1 VGWVTKTFRSS
12 IGDVLSL
19 FARQPYNLHKMP
31 SYNEEKTPETV
42 EYEKMRKEL
51 KELIDKKRHMD
62 RNLNGVEEQIFK
74 LEGAY
79 LEDTNNGNVVR
90 GFDNYIKGGQTKR
103 RTALNENDRIFS
115 QSSAVFLKARM
126 KEEENQ

>member
-1 VGWVTKTFRSS
+1 
-12 IGDVLSL
+12 
-19 FARQPYNLHKMP
+19 MP
-31 SYNEEKTPETV
+31 SYNDDKNPETA

-51 KELIDKKRHMD
+51 KELIDKKRFLD
-62 RNLNGVEEQIFK
+62 RNLNGMEEQIFK

-79 LEDTNNGNVVR
+79 LEDTNNGNVVK
-90 GFDNYIKGGQTKR
+90 GFDSYVKGTQTKR
-103 RTALNENDRIFS
+103 RTGLNENDRIFS

>member
-1 VGWVTKTFRSS
+1 
-12 IGDVLSL
+12 
-19 FARQPYNLHKMP
+19 MP
-31 SYNEEKTPETV
+31 SYNEEKTPERV

-51 KELIDKKRHMD
+51 KELIEKKRHMD